1 MRLEEL
7 GERICFLGPSNSGK
21 STLAAAIARKRG
33 LRAVHLDQLHHLP
46 YTDWEVRPSHEFVAL
61 HDEAIANDRWVMDGN
76 YSKLFPKRFER
87 ATGVI
92 LMDISTSA
100 SLFRYVRRTLFYGR
114 RLGALDGGQDSVK
127 FAMLHHIGVV
137 TPRIANAML
146 RYTGISPCQR
156 SSCARSVR
164 STNAIGCGSWNVH
177 QKWSLSRN
185 EANVSSSMRRQSMI
199 GPLRPTHYSRREA
212 PSSALVIWHQ

>member
-7 GERICFLGPSNSGK
+7 GERICILGPSNSGK

-46 YTDWEVRPSHEFVAL
+46 QTDWKLRPSHEFVAL

-92 LMDISTSA
+92 LMDISTGA
-100 SLFRYVRRTLFYGR
+100 SLFRYVRRTLFDGR
-114 RLGALDGGQDSVK
+114 RFGALDGGQDSVK
-127 FAMLHHIGVV
+127 LAMLHHIGVV
-137 TPRIANAML
+137 TPENRKRYAEIYRHLLLPKIYL
-146 RYTGISPCQR
+146 RSIRTI
-156 SSCARSVR
+156 
-164 STNAIGCGSWNVH
+164 
-177 QKWSLSRN
+177 N
-185 EANVSSSMRRQSMI
+185 ECYRMWELNRA
-199 GPLRPTHYSRREA
+199 PEREY
-212 PSSALVIWHQ
+212 